1 MKGVCVADR
10 KALPVH
16 RSDDKRNWVDIEV
29 ADLLDS
35 EAKLIGEEAREKL
48 AEVLGVAITRYITH
62 VLTTLPPMEG
72 FIVLAR
78 KLLHMTYAEIA
89 AELHKSEGA
98 IRTAYSRGMKHL
110 KERGD

>member
-1 MKGVCVADR
+1 MADR
-10 KALPVH
+10 KALPIP
-16 RSDDKRNWVDIEV
+16 RSDDQRNWINNEV
-29 ADLLDS
+29 ADLLDP
-35 EAKLIGEEAREKL
+35 EVALIREEARKEL
-48 AEVLGVAITRYITH
+48 AEVLGLATTRYITR

-72 FIVLAR
+72 FIVLLR
-78 KLLHMTYAEIA
+78 KLLHMSYADIA